1 MPRTLN
7 APIPGESLTGA
18 PRNFPW
24 ERPPE
29 ITDPEEAIQMHLSRL
44 NDPDKLEAIMNGLE
58 MGSIDIYNLT
68 QGIMRSAVAQGIH
81 TIDVGLLVAP
91 VVHEYIKKS
100 ADKLGIEYEEGL
112 VNKEE
117 KAKYE
122 KAMAAARAK
131 KLMKNPPKE
140 EPVIV
145 EEPVKPKGLMSRRG
159 K

>member
-1 MPRTLN
+1 MPRTLS

-18 PRNFPW
+18 PRNYPW

-81 TIDVGLLVAP
+81 TIDVGLLAAP
-91 VVHEYIKKS
+91 VVHEYIKRS
-100 ADKLGIEYEEGL
+100 ADKLGIEYDEGL
-112 VNKEE
+112 ENKEE

-122 KAMAAARAK
+122 RAMAAARAK
-131 KLMKNPPKE
+131 KMLKNPPKE
-140 EPVIV
+140 VPVAV
-145 EEPVKPKGLMSRRG
+145 EEPTKPKGLMSRRG